1 MTLIMSH
8 PAHHHSSL
16 TVMYPPP
23 RHGRH
28 AVRVPGAVHHA
39 VVGVQVGRHL
49 RDVVAGVPRPAHAVT
64 KPGETRVGGVGVTD
78 GLGLLRLEKPS
89 LEC

>member
-1 MTLIMSH
+1 MN
-8 PAHHHSSL
+8 
-16 TVMYPPP
+16 PPP

-28 AVRVPGAVHHA
+28 GAVRVPGAVHHA

-49 RDVVAGVPRPAHAVT
+49 GDVVARVPGPAHAVT
-64 KPGETRVGGVGVTD
+64 KPGETRVGGVGVT
-78 GLGLLRLEKPS
+78 GGMGLLRLEKPS

>member
-28 AVRVPGAVHHA
+28 SAVRVPGAVHHA

-49 RDVVAGVPRPAHAVT
+49 RDVVAGVPRPTHAVT
-64 KPGETRVGGVGVTD
+64 KPGEARVGGVGVTD
-78 GLGLLRLEKPS
+78 GLGLLRLEN
-89 LEC
+89 